1 MDENKNTDTD
11 TDTSPVG
18 VDKEVSEMSNLEKL
32 EVMQNFVSNL
42 TQNSIGLDADITDII
57 DTHFHELF

>member
-1 MDENKNTDTD
+1 MDKNKSTDI
-11 TDTSPVG
+11 SP

-32 EVMQNFVSNL
+32 EVMQNFVANL
-42 TQNSIGLDADITDII
+42 TQNNVGLDADIAEMV

>member
-1 MDENKNTDTD
+1 MNENKNTEPSTQTD
-11 TDTSPVG
+11 IDR
-18 VDKEVSEMSNLEKL
+18 EVSEMSNLEKL